1 MVITWHLLLPNVS
14 YFFLLYLLSIYRS
27 QRRDCG
33 PTFYSNLTG
42 AVQLKLDKW
51 NAFFLL
57 PHTYIPWWL
66 KWHRICLK
74 YRRTRF
80 NPWVRKIPWRWEWLC
95 TPVFWPGKFHR
106 GSQQSM
112 GLPRVRQLS
121 THPRRA
127 AFTIEGKGRL
137 CLAHIIHLLPLNG
150 KWVSTA
156 ATVHFTPTK

>member
-1 MVITWHLLLPNVS
+1 MVSGICSVPESQVEEVKHGYYLTSALTKC
-14 YFFLLYLLSIYRS
+14 FLFLSLIPISIYRS

-42 AVQLKLDKW
+42 AVQLKLDNC

-95 TPVFWPGKFHR
+95 TPVFLPGEFHGQR
-106 GSQQSM
+106 SVVGDR
-112 GLPRVRQLS
+112 PWDRV
-121 THPRRA
+121 THD
-127 AFTIEGKGRL
+127 
-137 CLAHIIHLLPLNG
+137 
-150 KWVSTA
+150 
-156 ATVHFTPTK
+156 